1 MRGKLLQI
9 YIKIITIKHNDKR
22 EIFHEMPD
30 KHHYFEQISPNIF
43 FYVDY

>member
-9 YIKIITIKHNDKR
+9 YIKIITIKRNDKR

-30 KHHYFEQISPNIF
+30 KPHYFE
-43 FYVDY
+43 